1 MIRLGGGGAL
11 AALDVSFMAPQRCSG
26 GTLKS
31 KSCAETL
38 GYVIRIYI
46 KESGDSG
53 NFVTQLTKLSPSH
66 NAFISMQFSWQIMQ
80 AEGVSYLDR
89 AAII

>member
-1 MIRLGGGGAL
+1 MIRSGGGVGAL

-38 GYVIRIYI
+38 GYVIGIYI
-46 KESGDSG
+46 KESGTRG
-53 NFVTQLTKLSPSH
+53 IL
-66 NAFISMQFSWQIMQ
+66 
-80 AEGVSYLDR
+80 
-89 AAII
+89 